1 MQPARTIEHIQVQ
14 LESSGAVY
22 VHTRLD
28 AGARVELGAEN
39 SQMREYRDAANRF
52 GTASNSHVAGFFLEA
67 LLGIRS
73 ILK

>member
-39 SQMREYRDAANRF
+39 SQMREYRDATLELLQFSWCGLLF
-52 GTASNSHVAGFFLEA
+52 GSFVGD
-67 LLGIRS
+67 S